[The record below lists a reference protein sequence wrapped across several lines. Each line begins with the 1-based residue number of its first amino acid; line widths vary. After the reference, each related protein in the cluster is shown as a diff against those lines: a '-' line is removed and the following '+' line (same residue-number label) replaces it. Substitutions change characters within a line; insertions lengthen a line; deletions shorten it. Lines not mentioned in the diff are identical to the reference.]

1 MRHQERLI
9 RLLGVAIVWSAI
21 LTASL
26 AAQQPSPP
34 GPPGKTQVVLLGTGN
49 PFPDPDRSG
58 PATAIVVNGRA
69 YLVDFGPGVV
79 RRAKAAMFDKGIPAL
94 EPTNLTVAFAT
105 HLHSDHTVG
114 YPDLIFT
121 PWVMGRKVPLE
132 VYGPKGIKAM
142 TDHVLSAWQA
152 DIEERVSTE
161 TWQPPNYRDT
171 YKVNVHEISSGVIY
185 KDANV
190 TVTAFPTKHAFAET
204 YGYRF
209 DTADRSIV
217 ISGDTT
223 YSQATIDACHGCD
236 VLIHEANTLEWLAKG
251 VKSLLGGTSTS
262 TKKIPRSKHGRDA
275 NRSDSGEPQLQ
286 DIPIESKKGTFL
298 KSFDTLQLFP
308 YFLLYLTLYKTIC
321 GVRELAPAF
330 LFRGCRF
337 RPRKAQNNQNR
348 VH

>member
-1 MRHQERLI
+1 MRHRDTLI
-9 RLLGVAIVWSAI
+9 LVRSFGTAMVCSAI

-26 AAQQPSPP
+26 TAQQQAAPHSPT
-34 GPPGKTQVVLLGTGN
+34 KTQVVLLGTGN

-79 RRAKAAMFDKGIPAL
+79 RRAKAAMFDKGITAL

-114 YPDLIFT
+114 YPDLILT

-142 TDHVLSAWQA
+142 TDHILAAWQA

-161 TWQPPNYRDT
+161 TWQPSNYRDT
-171 YKVNVHEISSGVIY
+171 YKVNVHEIGPGVVY

-190 TVTAFPTKHAFAET
+190 TVTAFSTKHAFPET

-223 YSQATIDACHGCD
+223 YSQTTIDACHGCD
-236 VLIHEANTLEWLAKG
+236 VLIHEATTLEFLAKRPDFQ
-251 VKSLLGGTSTS
+251 SYSARYHTNT
-262 TKKIPRSKHGRDA
+262 T
-275 NRSDSGEPQLQ
+275 QLA
-286 DIPIESKKGTFL
+286 
-298 KSFDTLQLFP
+298 
-308 YFLLYLTLYKTIC
+308 
-321 GVRELAPAF
+321 ELASKAKPRLLIIYHASIV
-330 LFRGCRF
+330 L
-337 RPRKAQNNQNR
+337 RPGLRSQASAPEELLKEVLSGYNGEVVVAR
-348 VH
+348 DLDVY